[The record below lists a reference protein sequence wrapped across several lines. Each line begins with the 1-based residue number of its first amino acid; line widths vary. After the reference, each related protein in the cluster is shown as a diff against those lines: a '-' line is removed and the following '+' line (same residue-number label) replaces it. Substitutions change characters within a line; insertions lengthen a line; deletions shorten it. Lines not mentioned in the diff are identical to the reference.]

1 MGSKLAIQ
9 LQPDQILAA
18 LQRADHPMFP
28 SFLDQLLSLCDAM
41 GAAILEVVPNIEISS
56 PPELWCDMICV
67 PLSPIDAS
75 QPIPEVLQGF
85 DDGGWE

>member
-41 GAAILEVVPNIEISS
+41 GAAVLEVVPNIAINSQ
-56 PPELWCDMICV
+56 PELWDDMICV
-67 PLSPIDAS
+67 SITPIDAS

-85 DDGGWE
+85 DDEGWE